1 MKKFLVMA
9 ICGLV
14 VTGTTLE
21 AFAASARVR
30 CRIQNGNRLRVQV
43 DGQNVLVGK
52 YSATLTNLRSNA
64 TAATDPRKLQSPVIV
79 APRRV
84 GNVDLDFD
92 STAQAN
98 DKDSRIAA
106 TFARSGD
113 SISAVVNKVGTI
125 LVPVASA
132 TTTCTQ

>member
-9 ICGLV
+9 ICGLIV
-14 VTGTTLE
+14 AGTALE
-21 AFAASARVR
+21 ALAASARVR
-30 CRIQNGNRLRVQV
+30 CRVQNGRLRVQV
-43 DGQNVLVGK
+43 DGQNVPTGK
-52 YSATLTNLRSNA
+52 YSATLTNLRSKA
-64 TAATDPRKLQSPVIV
+64 TVATDPRKLQSPVIV
-79 APRRV
+79 APARV

-113 SISAVVNKVGTI
+113 GIRAVVNKVGTTLI
-125 LVPVASA
+125 PVASA

>member
-9 ICGLV
+9 VCGLIV
-14 VTGTTLE
+14 AGSAFE
-21 AFAASARVR
+21 ALAASARVR
-30 CRIQNGNRLRVQV
+30 CRIQNGSRLRVQV
-43 DGQNVLVGK
+43 DGQNVSAGK
-52 YSATLTNLRSNA
+52 YSATLTNLRTQA
-64 TAATDPRKLQSPVIV
+64 TASTDPLKLQSPVIV
-79 APRRV
+79 APARV

-92 STAQAN
+92 STAQRN

-113 SISAVVNKVGTI
+113 GLRAVVNKVGTT

>member
-1 MKKFLVMA
+1 MKKFFVMA

-14 VTGTTLE
+14 VAGTALE
-21 AFAASARVR
+21 SLAASARVR
-30 CRIQNGNRLRVQV
+30 CRVQSGRLRVQV
-43 DGQNVLVGK
+43 DGQNVPAGQ

-64 TAATDPRKLQSPVIV
+64 TASTDPRKLRSPLIV
-79 APRRV
+79 APARV

-113 SISAVVNKVGTI
+113 GIGAVVNKVGTTLI
-125 LVPVASA
+125 PVASA

>member
-1 MKKFLVMA
+1 MKKFFVMA
-9 ICGLV
+9 MCGLI
-14 VTGTTLE
+14 VTGTALE
-21 AFAASARVR
+21 SLAASARVR
-30 CRIQNGNRLRVQV
+30 CRVQSGRLRVQV
-43 DGQNVLVGK
+43 DGQNVTAGR
-52 YSATLTNLRSNA
+52 YSATLTNLRSRA
-64 TAATDPRKLQSPVIV
+64 TALTDPRKLQSPVII
-79 APRRV
+79 APARV

-113 SISAVVNKVGTI
+113 GIRAVVNKVGTT